1 MKGKFIVFE
10 GIDGSGKTT
19 QINQLSKW
27 ITESNLIPKNKQLV
41 ITREPGGTKLGQSI
55 RSLLLDTS
63 IEKNPDSITELLLY
77 AADRAQHINEI
88 IRPSLNK
95 GDWVISD
102 RFCGSTLAYQGY
114 GRKLDIKLIK
124 DLETIATQGISP
136 DITFLLDIT
145 VDESIKRRINIKDD
159 RIENEGR
166 EFLSNVLLGFK
177 KLSEDSY
184 DKKFDIKLL
193 NELSKRRR
201 YKINEGEVI
210 GTHKGAHFFTIGQR
224 KGLSV
229 GGHSQPLFVIDTD
242 VKNNLVYVG
251 EGANHTGLFR
261 KALEIKKGSGKWI
274 RSDLTIDF
282 DQRMDVLVRIRYR
295 QPLQE
300 AIIYNKKEGFFVVFK
315 NHQSSITSGQFAAWY
330 VGEELIGSGVIN

>member
-77 AADRAQHINEI
+77 AADRAQHVNEI
-88 IRPSLNK
+88 IRPSLQK
-95 GDWVISD
+95 GNWVISD

-177 KLSEDSY
+177 KLSEDNKWKTISALNS
-184 DKKFDIKLL
+184 KEEIISDIKYEINKLL
-193 NELSKRRR
+193 
-201 YKINEGEVI
+201 
-210 GTHKGAHFFTIGQR
+210 
-224 KGLSV
+224 
-229 GGHSQPLFVIDTD
+229 
-242 VKNNLVYVG
+242 KN
-251 EGANHTGLFR
+251 
-261 KALEIKKGSGKWI
+261 K
-274 RSDLTIDF
+274 
-282 DQRMDVLVRIRYR
+282 
-295 QPLQE
+295 
-300 AIIYNKKEGFFVVFK
+300 
-315 NHQSSITSGQFAAWY
+315 
-330 VGEELIGSGVIN
+330 

>member
-41 ITREPGGTKLGQSI
+41 VTREPGGTKLGQSI

-63 IEKNPDSITELLLY
+63 REKSPDSITELLLY
-77 AADRAQHINEI
+77 AADRAQHVNEI
-88 IRPSLNK
+88 IRPSLQK
-95 GDWVISD
+95 GNWVISD

-145 VDESIKRRINIKDD
+145 VDESIKRRMNIKDD

-166 EFLSNVLLGFK
+166 EFLSNVLLGFQ
-177 KLSEDSY
+177 KLSEDTKWKTISALNS
-184 DKKFDIKLL
+184 KEKIISDIKYEINKLL
-193 NELSKRRR
+193 
-201 YKINEGEVI
+201 
-210 GTHKGAHFFTIGQR
+210 
-224 KGLSV
+224 
-229 GGHSQPLFVIDTD
+229 
-242 VKNNLVYVG
+242 KN
-251 EGANHTGLFR
+251 
-261 KALEIKKGSGKWI
+261 K
-274 RSDLTIDF
+274 
-282 DQRMDVLVRIRYR
+282 
-295 QPLQE
+295 
-300 AIIYNKKEGFFVVFK
+300 
-315 NHQSSITSGQFAAWY
+315 
-330 VGEELIGSGVIN
+330 